1 MRGSPFVFKKAGEN
15 MVKLLIV
22 RHGYSMTNKD
32 KRYTGHMD
40 VPLDAVGLLQGEA
53 VSRYL
58 AAHYAVDAI
67 YSSDLCRAVETVRP
81 LSEHLSM
88 PIRKDARLRE
98 YFMGEWEGKAF
109 SEVQTLFPKTHHTL
123 KTEPWRVRYDGG
135 ESVSD
140 VYHRVSECL
149 DEIIKENEG
158 KTVVIASHGGAIR
171 QMLRYALRL
180 PAERYSELPHVAN
193 ASISEIV
200 VEGDGMRVLRLS
212 ETEHLSELSEN
223 EVETR

>member
-1 MRGSPFVFKKAGEN
+1 MTR
-15 MVKLLIV
+15 LLIV
-22 RHGYSMTNKD
+22 RHGYSMTNKE

-40 VPLDAVGLLQGEA
+40 VPPDAVGLLQGEA
-53 VSRYL
+53 ASRYL
-58 AAHYAVDAI
+58 AAHYAVDCI

-81 LSEHLSM
+81 LSEQLSL

-98 YFMGEWEGKAF
+98 YFMGEWEGKSF
-109 SEVQTLFPKTHHTL
+109 SEVQELFPKTYQTL
-123 KTEPWRVRYDGG
+123 KTEPWLVRYDGG
-135 ESVSD
+135 ESVND
-140 VYHRVSECL
+140 VYLRVRECL
-149 DEIIKENEG
+149 DEIIRENEG

-193 ASISEIV
+193 ASISEIEV
-200 VEGDGMRVLRLS
+200 DGEEVRVLRLS
-212 ETEHLSELSEN
+212 ETEHLASLCEN

>member
-1 MRGSPFVFKKAGEN
+1 MTR
-15 MVKLLIV
+15 LLIV
-22 RHGYSMTNKD
+22 RHGFSLTNKE
-32 KRYTGHMD
+32 KRYTGQMD
-40 VPLDAVGLLQGEA
+40 VPLDAIGLLQGEA
-53 VSRYL
+53 ASRYL

-81 LSEHLSM
+81 LSERLSL

-109 SEVQTLFPKTHHTL
+109 SEVKTLFPMTCQAL

-135 ESVSD
+135 ECVQD
-140 VYHRVSECL
+140 VFLRVSECL

-171 QMLRYALRL
+171 QILRYVMRL

-200 VEGDGMRVLRLS
+200 VEGNEMRVLRLS
-212 ETEHLSELSEN
+212 ETEHLATLNEN

>member
-1 MRGSPFVFKKAGEN
+1 
-15 MVKLLIV
+15 MVRLLIV
-22 RHGYSMTNKD
+22 RHGFSMTNKD

-53 VSRYL
+53 ASRYL

-81 LSEHLSM
+81 LSEQLSL

-109 SEVQTLFPKTHHTL
+109 SEVKTLFPMTCQAL

-135 ESVSD
+135 ESVHD
-140 VYHRVSECL
+140 VYLRVSECL

-180 PAERYSELPHVAN
+180 PAERYSELPRVAN
-193 ASISEIV
+193 ASISEIEI
-200 VEGDGMRVLRLS
+200 EGETMRVLRIS
-212 ETEHLSELSEN
+212 ETEHLAELIEN
-223 EVETR
+223 EVEMR